1 MNKIIDFNEK
11 LKAQQEQTEINKSK
25 TFFETF
31 IKPYL
36 TESDKQALLE
46 AIQNND
52 KKAMEAITEPIL
64 MKQLI
69 KEFN

>member
-1 MNKIIDFNEK
+1 MDKIINFNEK
-11 LKAQQEQTEINKSK
+11 LKSRQEQEEINKSK
-25 TFFETF
+25 SFFETF

-36 TESDKQALLE
+36 TESDKQALLQ

-52 KKAMEAITEPIL
+52 KQAIETITEPII

-69 KEFN
+69 REFN